1 MRGIF
6 SLSVVTLAALFS
18 APAMAQ
24 MCGGGMQMAQAQ
36 PQAQAQGSPA
46 QPPSDMIMGACGMG
60 ASAAAGNPTA
70 GGSTQP
76 RRTGMCGCCQN
87 MAMMQGMMGRST
99 GAQGQQT
106 MPGMNMPGMQMPG
119 MQMPAP
125 GDAKPSEPPKQP

>member
-1 MRGIF
+1 MRSVIG
-6 SLSVVTLAALFS
+6 LSAFALAAAFAVS
-18 APAMAQ
+18 ASAQ
-24 MCGGGMQMAQAQ
+24 MYGGGMQMAQAQ
-36 PQAQAQGSPA
+36 TSRPQAQAQGTPA
-46 QPPSDMIMGACGMG
+46 E
-60 ASAAAGNPTA
+60 
-70 GGSTQP
+70 P